1 MNKKK
6 KIILIISVATLIIIL
21 WSWHSLKVMTEE
33 LPSTSSLVQYRP
45 ELVTEV
51 YDHRGELI
59 NELFIERRTLVPLDE
74 MPSDLKNA
82 ILAMEDTNFYNHWGM
97 DITAVIRATF
107 RNLTARRVVQG
118 GSTITQQLAKV
129 MFLTPERRI
138 RRKVQEL
145 LLALQIE
152 KQFSKEEILQFYL
165 NHIYFGQGAYG
176 VETAARIYFD
186 KNVKDLTLGE
196 SAMLAGL
203 PRAPNAYSPGRN
215 IYSAYRRRAVV
226 LQRMEYVGLITEEEK
241 TDANA
246 EPLPGRTYR
255 EVRKPGDDF
264 VEYIRRKLM
273 PVFGANK
280 LYRGGLRIYTTL
292 DLRMQE
298 AAEEAVTAAVERQ
311 DEIFTEKLIK
321 DIKEEMDFRS
331 IEEVKTS
338 TTAMKMVEE
347 RFRPSQAALVAIDP
361 RNGQIRAMVGGRDFT
376 LSEFN
381 RATQARRQPG
391 SAFKPFIFT
400 AAIDQGFTPA
410 DILYDEPRV
419 YFNDGRDWVLLKNAT
434 TTAQLGIDMEKLR
447 KENNNNNN
455 NEEKE
460 EAGMRLQD
468 RIWAPTN
475 YYRAFDW
482 QTTFR
487 DALVRSLNCATID
500 LIDNIRPITA
510 YYYARQMGIRSNL
523 PVSLSLALGTGE
535 VTPLELTAAYGV
547 FANEGIRTRP
557 YSIIRVE
564 DYAGNTLIANY
575 PLEEQVISPQTN
587 YIMVNLMEQICE
599 YGTGVATRWL
609 RRPKGGKTGTTD
621 NFTDA
626 WFVGFTP
633 NLVSGVWVGYDDNT
647 PLGERRAG
655 GVVAAPIWANFM
667 DKALAHTPVLD
678 FPVPDGIT
686 FVYFNPATGRLA
698 TEGEEGAVLQP
709 FIRGTEPRTY
719 F

>member
-1 MNKKK
+1 
-6 KIILIISVATLIIIL
+6 
-21 WSWHSLKVMTEE
+21 
-33 LPSTSSLVQYRP
+33 
-45 ELVTEV
+45 
-51 YDHRGELI
+51 
-59 NELFIERRTLVPLDE
+59 
-74 MPSDLKNA
+74 
-82 ILAMEDTNFYNHWGM
+82 
-97 DITAVIRATF
+97 
-107 RNLTARRVVQG
+107 
-118 GSTITQQLAKV
+118 
-129 MFLTPERRI
+129 
-138 RRKVQEL
+138 
-145 LLALQIE
+145 
-152 KQFSKEEILQFYL
+152 
-165 NHIYFGQGAYG
+165 
-176 VETAARIYFD
+176 
-186 KNVKDLTLGE
+186 
-196 SAMLAGL
+196 
-203 PRAPNAYSPGRN
+203 
-215 IYSAYRRRAVV
+215 
-226 LQRMEYVGLITEEEK
+226 
-241 TDANA
+241 
-246 EPLPGRTYR
+246 
-255 EVRKPGDDF
+255 
-264 VEYIRRKLM
+264 
-273 PVFGANK
+273 
-280 LYRGGLRIYTTL
+280 
-292 DLRMQE
+292 MQE
-298 AAEEAVTAAVERQ
+298 AAEEAVTTAVERQ

-321 DIKEEMDFRS
+321 DIMEEKGFRS
-331 IEEVKTS
+331 IEEVKSSTS
-338 TTAMKMVEE
+338 AMKLVEE

-361 RNGQIRAMVGGRDFT
+361 RNGQIRAMVGGRDFA

-381 RATQARRQPG
+381 RVTQARRQPG
-391 SAFKPFIFT
+391 SAFKPFIYT

-419 YFNDGRDWVLLKNAT
+419 YFNDGRDWVLLENAT

-447 KENNNNNN
+447 Q
-455 NEEKE
+455 EEDDE
-460 EAGMRLQD
+460 EETVGMRLRD
-468 RIWAPTN
+468 RIWAPAN
-475 YYRAFDW
+475 YYREFDG

-547 FANEGIRTRP
+547 FANEGIRTRS

-564 DYAGNTLIANY
+564 DYSGNTLIANY
-575 PLEEQVISPQTN
+575 PQEEQVISPQTN

-599 YGTGVATRWL
+599 YGTGIATRWL
-609 RRPKGGKTGTTD
+609 RRPKAGKTGTTD

-655 GVVAAPIWANFM
+655 GVVAAPIWAEFM

-686 FVYFNPATGRLA
+686 FIYFNPVTGRLA

-709 FIRGTEPRTY
+709 FIRGTQPRTY